1 MKVLIGWPLEQT
13 VRFVE
18 STLRLGGGADFST
31 PSPPCRAMDGAY
43 DIRKYYEVIAVRRA
57 RTISIAC
64 NKAINALRY
73 PGSVL

>member
-1 MKVLIGWPLEQT
+1 
-13 VRFVE
+13 
-18 STLRLGGGADFST
+18 
-31 PSPPCRAMDGAY
+31 MDGAY